1 VKMRVCLDIS
11 PGLFRPSGIGRYVTG
26 LTEALVHTDSENE
39 YVAFFNRASGARLK
53 HPFTGLDRRS
63 TRLSDKP
70 WRTSVLAAHL
80 AGVSQDRLFP
90 GIEVFHGTDNLLPR
104 LSRIRTVFTLHDLAF
119 RHYPETFTTLN
130 RWYLTL
136 MIPRFLRAA
145 DAIVVDSECTRRDA
159 IRFYGIPEERLRVVL
174 PGVKSLFRPVRD
186 PGHLD
191 EVRSR
196 YGLPERF
203 ILYVGTIEP
212 RKNLAILFEAVK
224 LLPLAEVKV
233 VIVGSTGWLSHETF
247 VRLQRLG
254 LEERVILTGFVPEED
269 LAALYSLA
277 EVFAYPSIYEGFGL
291 PVLEAMACGTPVV
304 SSNSSS
310 LPEVVGDAG
319 IMVAPEDAAGW
330 EETLERVLRNA
341 ELKTELRERGLRR
354 AARFTWEAAALS
366 TREVYRQVHAHR
378 P

>member
-1 VKMRVCLDIS
+1 MRICLDLS
-11 PGLFRPSGIGRYVTG
+11 PAVHGRGGIGRYTG
-26 LTEALVHTDSENE
+26 ELAAALAAIDRENE
-39 YVAFFNRASGARLK
+39 YVAFANRFSDAGVPAYFRSLPCLSANLADRPWRLK
-53 HPFTGLDRRS
+53 
-63 TRLSDKP
+63 
-70 WRTSVLAAHL
+70 VLL
-80 AGVSQDRLFP
+80 AQCGRIPQDHFFP
-90 GIEVFHGTDNLLPR
+90 GIDIFHGTDNLLPR

-119 RHYPETFTTLN
+119 RHHPETFTPLN

-145 DAIVVDSECTRRDA
+145 DAIIVDSQCTRRDA
-159 IRFYGIPEERLRVVL
+159 IRFYGVPEERLRVVL

-186 PGHLD
+186 PERLD

-196 YGLPERF
+196 YALPERF

-212 RKNLAILFEAVK
+212 RKNLATLFEAVK

-233 VIVGSTGWLSHETF
+233 VIVGPTGWLSHETF
-247 VRLQRLG
+247 VRLPRLG
-254 LEERVILTGFVPEED
+254 LEERVILTGFVPEDD

-304 SSNSSS
+304 SANSSS

-330 EETLERVLRNA
+330 KETLEQVLRNA
-341 ELKTELRERGLRR
+341 ALQTELRERGLRR
-354 AARFTWEAAALS
+354 AALFTWEAAALS

-378 P
+378 S